1 WWSMTESF
9 HRACKCG
16 AIYRRTESM
25 ASGREI
31 NSFQCDVCGETL
43 ESWNTA
49 WVPNYWLVAG
59 PVRPPED
66 SHKHTYSSD
75 PAHHRKGLVQAPQHP
90 LDHQCLRRCQL

>member
-1 WWSMTESF
+1 MQQITSFAAGESSELSGQLYHA
-9 HRACKCG
+9 HRQ

-31 NSFQCDVCGETL
+31 NCFQCDVCGETL

-49 WVPNYWLVAG
+49 WVPNYRLVAG

-66 SHKHTYSSD
+66 SHKH
-75 PAHHRKGLVQAPQHP
+75 
-90 LDHQCLRRCQL
+90 